1 MFLNQSDKITIYR
14 PAWLA
19 GNKMQ
24 IIKRLRL
31 RARLAGSKKG
41 INTGI
46 NHFHPLGVFL
56 NDLSDCTQHQLSAG
70 GEELP
75 MLPVTWDGV
84 LVSISL
90 IVAFIASFTAL
101 DTAGRVAVSRGWS
114 ARFWLLAGGSAMG
127 IGIWAMHFIGM
138 LAMMMPVTMR
148 YDIRLTSLSLLVAIL
163 ASCLAF
169 GQTVG
174 GLHLTRHRLLR
185 GSLILGAGVAA
196 MHYLGMYALLIEPR
210 PEWNSVLVVLSVL
223 IAFVASGVALWLA
236 FHLRKGEHHLL
247 LMRGLASL
255 VMGIAIAGMHYVGMA
270 AATFS
275 HHSMMQS
282 QGLSNP
288 GLAVWVTLITLTIL
302 GITLLCS
309 MLDAQMRATRL
320 AARLRFA
327 NKELLQLALHDNLTA
342 LPNRVMLEQQLDRV
356 IKKAMLNDFRFA
368 VIYMDLDGFKAVND
382 TWGHHVGDRLL
393 LAVAER
399 LRSQLSET
407 MLLARLG
414 GDEFVLMVKRC
425 DISPA
430 RQLAQRL
437 VKVIGKP
444 FEFDRYVLHVSLSAG
459 IAIFPLHGRNR
470 QELLFNADAAMYHTK
485 NSGRNGWCLFERA
498 MSAATQHQLE
508 LTNDLWEALERQ
520 QMRLFY
526 QPKFRS
532 GGTRLMGFEALLRW
546 QHPQRGLLTPELFL
560 PRAEKTGQIVALGN
574 WVIEEACRQL
584 RIWHNQGHTEWTVS
598 VNLSALQ
605 FHQRDLLATLTR
617 TLTRY
622 QLPGCALMLEI
633 TEAIAMRDPV
643 FSQQRIRELQQAGVS
658 IAIDNFG
665 IGYANLLHLKD
676 LDASELKIDRS
687 FINSLRPGSEDAT
700 VVSAMLTLAQSL
712 NLRMVA
718 EGVETEEQQHLLT
731 SLGFDALQGY
741 LLGKPTPA
749 DRVEVFSLAARQH
762 PMPAA
767 SG

>member
-1 MFLNQSDKITIYR
+1 
-14 PAWLA
+14 
-19 GNKMQ
+19 
-24 IIKRLRL
+24 
-31 RARLAGSKKG
+31 
-41 INTGI
+41 
-46 NHFHPLGVFL
+46 
-56 NDLSDCTQHQLSAG
+56 
-70 GEELP
+70 